1 MLAFT
6 NSNEKQSP
14 TIIGAGCRMDGNI
27 NTDHMVQIHGTV
39 KGNITAETLVIGRG
53 GVVIGNIRAQTL
65 FLHGKLQGDATVNIA
80 NMFSNAQ
87 MTGTLYYKTLNV
99 TNNTELEC
107 KLAKKKDEKK

>member
-6 NSNEKQSP
+6 NSKEKQSP
-14 TIIGAGCRMDGNI
+14 TIIGAGCHLDGNI
-27 NTDHMVQIHGTV
+27 TTDHMVQIHGTV

-53 GVVIGNIRAQTL
+53 GAVVGNIHTQTL

-87 MTGTLYYKTLNV
+87 MVGTLYYKTLNV
-99 TNNTELEC
+99 TSNTELEC
-107 KLAKKKDEKK
+107 KLSKKKDEKK